1 MKKGGNPDFS
11 CIFTEENQT
20 YMSIRDLIF
29 GKKKVESS
37 FHLPERSGVYY
48 LISGRR
54 FNMDQDQY
62 EYIKY
67 IIEGEGYDI
76 FYVPDVLSG
85 LGSDVMKYNFPGV
98 KVDFTQENFSHAV
111 GKILQ
116 IELGEHGACL
126 VWYDEDMDCFKH
138 SDLQYDFEALHVQVY
153 SMFNS
158 VLAEIESDIRF
169 RISNAD
175 DIENCCNYSMGMPF
189 EEVEPCM
196 SVDES
201 RERRSIFHSCK
212 ESLFD
217 LCEEIAEEELE
228 PAKTTPELDALAEEA
243 QNVIR
248 RLLLSGFSAEVIK
261 GWLEPKVKLSRIRIT
276 KRYKILLVDYDMEV
290 KMGPLPKTV
299 FLFFLR
305 HPEGMRFVDLQDY
318 KQEIYDIY
326 SRLAVSDDLDKIERS
341 VDLLTNPFDN
351 SINEK
356 CTMIKY
362 AFQKVVADDIASNY
376 YVSGKQGHTMKI
388 PLDRALVEW
397 E

>member
-1 MKKGGNPDFS
+1 
-11 CIFTEENQT
+11 
-20 YMSIRDLIF
+20 MSIRDLIF
-29 GKKKVESS
+29 ATKKKVESS
-37 FHLPERSGVYY
+37 FPLPERADIYY
-48 LISGRR
+48 IISGRR

-62 EYIKY
+62 ELIKD
-67 IIEGEGYDI
+67 IIEGEGYDL
-76 FYVPDVLSG
+76 FYVPEVLSV
-85 LGSDVMKYNFPGV
+85 LGGEVMKYNFPGV
-98 KVDFTQENFSHAV
+98 NIDFNQENFSQSAA
-111 GKILQ
+111 KDLQ
-116 IELGEHGACL
+116 IDLGEHSACL
-126 VWYDEDMDCFKH
+126 VWYDEDSDGFKYTEV
-138 SDLQYDFEALHVQVY
+138 QNGFEAFHAQVY
-153 SMFNS
+153 GMFNS
-158 VLAEIESDIRF
+158 VLADIEPDIRF
-169 RISNAD
+169 RIS
-175 DIENCCNYSMGMPF
+175 DIDEMDKCCDYSMEAPM
-189 EEVEPCM
+189 PCM

-201 RERRSIFHSCK
+201 RMIRSIFHSCK
-212 ESLFD
+212 ESLYD
-217 LCEEIAEEELE
+217 LYDEIAEEELE
-228 PAKTTPELDALAEEA
+228 PDQTSPELNALAAEA
-243 QNVIR
+243 KDVIE

-276 KRYKILLVDYDMEV
+276 KRNKILLVDYDMEV

-318 KQEIYDIY
+318 KQEIYEIY
-326 SRLAVSDDLDKIERS
+326 SSLAVSDDLDKIERS

-388 PLDRALVEW
+388 PVDRKLVEW

>member
-1 MKKGGNPDFS
+1 
-11 CIFTEENQT
+11 
-20 YMSIRDLIF
+20 MSIRDLIF
-29 GKKKVESS
+29 GKKKLESS
-37 FHLPERSGVYY
+37 FHLPERLGIYY

-54 FNMDQDQY
+54 FNMAQDQY
-62 EYIKY
+62 ECIKD
-67 IIEGEGYDI
+67 IIEGEGYDL
-76 FYVPDVLSG
+76 FYVSDVLSG

-98 KVDFTQENFSHAV
+98 KVDFTHENFSHAV
-111 GKILQ
+111 AKILQ

-138 SDLQYDFEALHVQVY
+138 SDLQYDFETLHAQVY

-158 VLAEIESDIRF
+158 VLSDIESDIRF
-169 RISNAD
+169 RIGETD
-175 DIENCCNYSMGMPF
+175 EIEELCDYCLNEPL
-189 EEVEPCM
+189 PCM
-196 SVDES
+196 SIDEN

-217 LCEEIAEEELE
+217 LCEDIAEEEQE

-299 FLFFLR
+299 FLFFLK

-318 KQEIYDIY
+318 RQEIYDIY

-362 AFQKVVADDIASNY
+362 AFQKVVADDIALNY

-388 PLDRALVEW
+388 PLDRKLVEW

>member
-1 MKKGGNPDFS
+1 
-11 CIFTEENQT
+11 
-20 YMSIRDLIF
+20 MSIKDLIF

-37 FHLPERSGVYY
+37 FHLPQRTDVYY

-54 FNMDQDQY
+54 FDMDQDQY
-62 EYIKY
+62 ECIKD
-67 IIEGEGYDI
+67 IIEGEGYDL
-76 FYVPDVLSG
+76 FYVPEVLSG
-85 LGSDVMKYNFPGV
+85 LGSEVIKYNFPGV
-98 KVDFTQENFSHAV
+98 KVDFTQENFSKAV
-111 GKILQ
+111 AKDHQ

-126 VWYDEDMDCFKH
+126 VWYDEDLDGFRH
-138 SDLQYDFEALHVQVY
+138 SEIRNDFEAFHAQIFG
-153 SMFNS
+153 MFNS
-158 VLAEIESDIRF
+158 VPVDIESDIRF
-169 RISNAD
+169 RIGDAD
-175 DIENCCNYSMGMPF
+175 VIEECCDYCLNEPM
-189 EEVEPCM
+189 PCM

-217 LCEEIAEEELE
+217 LCEEIADEELE
-228 PAKTTPELDALAEEA
+228 LAKTSPELDALAEEA
-243 QNVIR
+243 KDVIR

-261 GWLEPKVKLSRIRIT
+261 GWLEPKVRLSRIRIT

-318 KQEIYDIY
+318 RQEIYDIY

-362 AFQKVVADDIASNY
+362 AFQKVMADDIASNY

-388 PLDRALVEW
+388 PLDRKLVEW